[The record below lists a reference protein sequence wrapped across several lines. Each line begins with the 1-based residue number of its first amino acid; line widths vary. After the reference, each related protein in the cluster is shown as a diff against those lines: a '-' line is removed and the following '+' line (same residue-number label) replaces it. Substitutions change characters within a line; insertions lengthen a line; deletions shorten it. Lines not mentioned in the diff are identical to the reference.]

1 MKKKTISAISG
12 EMFGADY
19 ESPGDYNYSDGFS
32 AWGSMKSRKHQKK
45 TFTCKIYVSFELKN
59 SIRTPIGPS
68 RIW

>member
-45 TFTCKIYVSFELKN
+45 TFTCKIYVSF
-59 SIRTPIGPS
+59 
-68 RIW
+68 